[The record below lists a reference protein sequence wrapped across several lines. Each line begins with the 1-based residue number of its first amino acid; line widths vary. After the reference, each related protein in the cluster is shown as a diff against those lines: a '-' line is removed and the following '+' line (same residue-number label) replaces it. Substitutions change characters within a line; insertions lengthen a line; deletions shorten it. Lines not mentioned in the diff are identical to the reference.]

1 MIFNEH
7 IAFLHVPKMGG
18 MSITNFLLN
27 NLPGDI
33 HLVVPEASFDH
44 AWQAVKFDDVRA
56 RLHLHAGERHERWH
70 EAAAL
75 MAGLGFRLERFPKVL
90 AVIRNPY
97 TLERSHFQHLR
108 KPATLKW
115 RLGDGKEARID
126 TQLALDGDFGRFCQD
141 APFYGKLPS
150 RIERY
155 YTPDGR
161 TLPGNLRLI
170 RFESFEA
177 DLMREV
183 EGFSLGRSPLGHENA
198 SGRPGTKVPP
208 VDMSF
213 DAESEAAVF
222 RKFRFL
228 FHFYERSDTG
238 AVLPR
243 ADAPVSGPLPLSDD
257 DRRAYV
263 SALFAAVLHREPKE
277 AEVAHWA
284 GELAKDLDLVD
295 LPARL
300 AESSE
305 FALIGRLSK
314 AGPEADA
321 GYVEALYRGMLHRE
335 PTGSER
341 RRWLKALGG
350 GLDPRRVPE
359 HLGKTPEFEGL
370 RQRLC
375 APPEVDEAFVR
386 SLFAA
391 VLHRPPKDSELGH
404 WVGELG
410 KGLDPRQLPARLS
423 GSPEFAFIGRR
434 AKAAPETDEQFIDL
448 TFRCILHREPKD
460 SERAH
465 WRQALAGGLDPRR
478 LIEHLG
484 KAPELE
490 RLRRR
495 MQADEAASS
504 ALARSVIEAVMRR
517 PAREKELSVWTRELA
532 NGRPVSDLLTHLTLS
547 PEFRRTELRRI
558 PPAPPAPDSSSTASS

>member
-27 NLPGDI
+27 NLPGEI
-33 HLVVPEASFDH
+33 HLVVPEASFEH
-44 AWQAVKFDDVRA
+44 AWQAVKFEDVRS
-56 RLHLHAGERHERWH
+56 RLHLHVGDRHERWH
-70 EAAAL
+70 EAQDL
-75 MAGLGFRLERFPKVL
+75 LAGLGFSLERFRKVL

-115 RLGDGKEARID
+115 RLGDGKEARLD
-126 TQLALDGDFGRFCQD
+126 TQLAMAGDFHRFCQE

-183 EGFSLGRSPLGHENA
+183 EGFSLGRSALGHENA
-198 SGRPGTKVPP
+198 SGRPGTKVPA

-213 DAESEAAVF
+213 DADAEAAVF

-238 AVLPR
+238 AVVPR
-243 ADAPVSGPLPLSDD
+243 PDAPVSGPLPLSDD

-277 AEVAHWA
+277 AELAHWV
-284 GELAKDLDLVD
+284 GELAKDLDIVD
-295 LPARL
+295 LPAKL
-300 AESSE
+300 AESAE
-305 FALIGRLSK
+305 FTRIGRLPK
-314 AGPEADA
+314 GGPEADA
-321 GYVEALYRGMLHRE
+321 AYVEALHRGMLHRE
-335 PTGSER
+335 PTDSER

-359 HLGKTPEFEGL
+359 HLGKTPEFE
-370 RQRLC
+370 RL
-375 APPEVDEAFVR
+375 
-386 SLFAA
+386 
-391 VLHRPPKDSELGH
+391 
-404 WVGELG
+404 
-410 KGLDPRQLPARLS
+410 ARRVQ
-423 GSPEFAFIGRR
+423 P
-434 AKAAPETDEQFIDL
+434 
-448 TFRCILHREPKD
+448 
-460 SERAH
+460 
-465 WRQALAGGLDPRR
+465 
-478 LIEHLG
+478 
-484 KAPELE
+484 
-490 RLRRR
+490 
-495 MQADEAASS
+495 DEAASG
-504 ALARSVIEAVMRR
+504 ALVRSVIEAVMRR

-532 NGRPVSDLLTHLTLS
+532 SGRPVSDLLTHLTLS
-547 PEFRRTELRRI
+547 PEFRQTELRRI
-558 PPAPPAPDSSSTASS
+558 HPAPPAPDASSTTPP

>member
-27 NLPGDI
+27 NLPGEI
-33 HLVVPEASFDH
+33 HLVVPEASFEH
-44 AWQAVKFDDVRA
+44 AWQAVRFEDVRP
-56 RLHLHAGERHERWH
+56 RLHLHAGDRHERWH

-75 MAGLGFRLERFPKVL
+75 MSGLGFPIERFPKVL

-126 TQLALDGDFGRFCQD
+126 TQLAVDGDFRRFCAE

-170 RFESFEA
+170 RFEAFEA

-183 EGFSLGRSPLGHENA
+183 QGFSLGRSPLGHENA
-198 SGRPGTKVPP
+198 SGRSGAKVPP

-228 FHFYERSDTG
+228 FHFYERSETG

-243 ADAPVSGPLPLSDD
+243 ADAPVSGTLPLSDD

-263 SALFAAVLHREPKE
+263 SALFAAVLHREPKP
-277 AEVAHWA
+277 AELAHWA
-284 GELAKDLDLVD
+284 GELAKDLDLLD

-300 AESSE
+300 AESAE
-305 FALIGRLSK
+305 FALIGRRPK
-314 AGPEADA
+314 GGPEADA
-321 GYVEALYRGMLHRE
+321 SYVAALHRGMLHRE
-335 PTGSER
+335 PTDSER

-359 HLGKTPEFEGL
+359 HLAKTPEFE
-370 RQRLC
+370 RLC
-375 APPEVDEAFVR
+375 RRVQPDEDA
-386 SLFAA
+386 SA
-391 VLHRPPKDSELGH
+391 
-404 WVGELG
+404 
-410 KGLDPRQLPARLS
+410 
-423 GSPEFAFIGRR
+423 
-434 AKAAPETDEQFIDL
+434 
-448 TFRCILHREPKD
+448 
-460 SERAH
+460 
-465 WRQALAGGLDPRR
+465 ALA
-478 LIEHLG
+478 
-484 KAPELE
+484 
-490 RLRRR
+490 
-495 MQADEAASS
+495 Q
-504 ALARSVIEAVMRR
+504 SVIEAVMRR

-532 NGRPVSDLLTHLTLS
+532 SGRPVSDLLTHLTLS

-558 PPAPPAPDSSSTASS
+558 PPAPSAPDSSSTASS